1 MSPQAIALGV
11 KSGQRWQRRRAD
23 GPLISTIHSHL
34 PPLWF
39 TYRGRWLVCFPS
51 ARLPVAAV
59 GHFINNCD
67 GWSLPTDFCTESQ
80 IKLTDTYV
88 FHASR
93 FSRGTWRLTCFRK
106 STPSFVCLQ
115 PVSELHLSLLPS
127 KSEGVCSSALCDVTR
142 TADTYSRLVTEP
154 PWFLPL
160 RQRCP
165 CPLPNMWKGAT
176 RNQV

>member
-1 MSPQAIALGV
+1 M
-11 KSGQRWQRRRAD
+11 
-23 GPLISTIHSHL
+23 
-34 PPLWF
+34 
-39 TYRGRWLVCFPS
+39 CFM
-51 ARLPVAAV
+51 L
-59 GHFINNCD
+59 
-67 GWSLPTDFCTESQ
+67 
-80 IKLTDTYV
+80 
-88 FHASR
+88 HASVEVHEG
-93 FSRGTWRLTCFRK
+93 SRVLERPLH
-106 STPSFVCLQ
+106 PLCLQ

-127 KSEGVCSSALCDVTR
+127 ESEGVCSSALCDVTT